1 MNMHEQKIKELFSDE
16 QFVKEP
22 LTKKETSELSD
33 DELEEIAGGSSIAL
47 PSRL

>member
-1 MNMHEQKIKELFSDE
+1 MNNQKLNNLLPDE